1 MFKVS
6 RRNAAHLFVKEF
18 QLGTIFAHLFVKEFQ
33 LGTIFAHLFVSRVS
47 IGYHIYNRSS
57 IPEGIYT
64 SKAGSATG
72 TMAEESIEACNVG

>member
-18 QLGTIFAHLFVKEFQ
+18 QLGI
-33 LGTIFAHLFVSRVS
+33 IFAHLFVSRVS

-57 IPEGIYT
+57 IPEGVYT
-64 SKAGSATG
+64 SKAGSTTG